1 MELLR
6 GKWFNGSEIN
16 ETSSWVQND
25 LDQESTA
32 WVLMMS
38 LSYICPLRIRSSHV
52 TKWLDM
58 CYPLPYI
65 HGLSTILWWG
75 WFISTD
81 VEILP

>member
-16 ETSSWVQND
+16 ESSSWVQND
-25 LDQESTA
+25 LGQESTA

-38 LSYICPLRIRSSHV
+38 LSHILSTRIRSSHV

-58 CYPLPYI
+58 CYPIPYI
-65 HGLSTILWWG
+65 HGVWG
-75 WFISTD
+75 PFCD
-81 VEILP
+81 GDDLFPLM